1 MLASLIS
8 GARLSNQKKTAVPVE
23 ATAVPVESVGC
34 L

>member
-8 GARLSNQKKTAVPVE
+8 GARLSNQKKTVDPVE
-23 ATAVPVESVGC
+23 ATVVPVESVGC